1 MGASGAGKSTL
12 LNTFLF
18 RYSEGLDISGTRI
31 ADGEVV
37 TPTNLTSVSAY
48 VQQED
53 LFIPSLSVKEHLVF
67 QSRVR
72 MDKHL
77 SRYVKG
83 RTIFEKKL
91 TIACFQQ
98 RETRKS

>member
-53 LFIPSLSVKEHLVF
+53 LFIPSLSVREHLVF

-77 SRYVKG
+77 SRFVE
-83 RTIFEKKL
+83 RSISIFGS
-91 TIACFQQ
+91 ISRINVRFQ
-98 RETRKS
+98 

>member
-77 SRYVKG
+77 SRCAEEEQSSK
-83 RTIFEKKL
+83 IK
-91 TIACFQQ
+91 
-98 RETRKS
+98 

>member
-1 MGASGAGKSTL
+1 M
-12 LNTFLF
+12 
-18 RYSEGLDISGTRI
+18 
-31 ADGEVV
+31 V

-53 LFIPSLSVKEHLVF
+53 LFIPSLSVKEHLMF

-77 SRYVKG
+77 SRCVKDSLH
-83 RTIFEKKL
+83 FL
-91 TIACFQQ
+91 VN
-98 RETRKS
+98 